1 MNTASTT
8 SDITFLDGEQGH
20 PALPRLPDRA
30 ARREVHL
37 RRGRYL
43 LIYGKLPNA
52 TELSL
57 HHAAHAPL
65 LIHEDMK
72 RFFDGY
78 PSTAH
83 PMAILSAMVCSLSS
97 YYPDALDVR
106 QQGLHGPHDRAPA
119 REGADDRGVLVQE
132 VASASRSSTRE
143 RPVVRAN
150 FLNMMFSVPCGAV
163 RVDPTSRAR

>member
-8 SDITFLDGEQGH
+8 SAITFLDGEKGILRYRGYPIEQLGEKSTFV
-20 PALPRLPDRA
+20 
-30 ARREVHL
+30 EVA
-37 RRGRYL
+37 YL
-43 LIYGKLPNA
+43 LIYGKLP
-52 TELSL
+52 TEELDRFTKKLTRHS
-57 HHAAHAPL
+57 

-106 QQGLHGPHDRAPA
+106 TGEHRHDDRAPA
-119 REGADDRGVLVQE
+119 RQGADHRGVLVQE
-132 VASASRSSTRE
+132 VD
-143 RPVVRAN
+143 RP
-150 FLNMMFSVPCGAV
+150 AV
-163 RVDPTSRAR
+163 RLPAELARLRVELPQHDVQRCRRSRTRSIPTSRRR